1 MTVAQRLGRGLGRGL
16 GRTPLA
22 AGWRRVSGR
31 VREAARALDR
41 TLDRTLDDERMPR
54 RGLIKRFLPRTLFG
68 RSLMIIVTPVLLM
81 QAIATFYFYDRHW
94 DTVTERLSRA
104 VVGEIAMIIA
114 DLSDMDADG
123 EARAALFRRVSSTMG
138 MLVSFRSQETIETE
152 ERRFGFQILERRLDQ
167 ALHEQIRRPYRFDT
181 RVAEEWAKIEVQL
194 DGGVL
199 EVLVPK
205 SRLFSSTSQV
215 FLLWMVGSGA
225 VLFAVAIL
233 FMRNQIRPIR
243 RLANA
248 AERFGKGRDVPAFKP
263 EGALEVRQA
272 ARAFLVMRERIQR
285 QITQRTEMLA
295 GVSHDLRTP
304 LTRMKLQLALLGD
317 DPDIAELRA
326 DVAEMERMIEGY
338 LAFARGEG
346 SEAPVATDLSA
357 LLDEI
362 AIAARREGA
371 ELTTAI
377 EPGLVISL
385 RPQAMRRC
393 LGNLISN
400 ARRHAPRIWLTAER
414 RGRSVEIAI
423 DDDGPGIPEDRLEEV
438 FRPFF
443 RLDASRNQ
451 ATGGTGLG
459 LTIARDIARGHGGD
473 IILGPSP
480 EGGLRCLLRL
490 PV

>member
-1 MTVAQRLGRGLGRGL
+1 VTVAHRLTRGLLAGLRESLGGRLREGRGLL
-16 GRTPLA
+16 
-22 AGWRRVSGR
+22 
-31 VREAARALDR
+31 REAARS
-41 TLDRTLDDERMPR
+41 LDDDRMPR
-54 RGLIKRFLPRTLFG
+54 RGLIKRMLPRTLFG

-81 QAIATFYFYDRHW
+81 QAIATYYFYDRHW
-94 DTVTERLSRA
+94 DTVTQRLSRA

-114 DLSDMDADG
+114 DLDDLDDDPD
-123 EARAALFRRVSSTMG
+123 ARADLFRRVSGTMG
-138 MLVSFRSQETIETE
+138 LLVSFRAQETIEPEDRTFLFE
-152 ERRFGFQILERRLDQ
+152 ILERRLDE
-167 ALHEQIRRPYRFDT
+167 ALREGIARPYRFDA

-194 DGGVL
+194 DDGVL
-199 EVLVPK
+199 EALVPK

-243 RLANA
+243 RLASA
-248 AERFGKGRDVPAFKP
+248 AERFGKGRDVPSFKP

-317 DPDIAELRA
+317 GPDIAELHA

-357 LLDEI
+357 LLDDV
-362 AIAARREGA
+362 AAAARREGA
-371 ELTTAI
+371 DVVAAI
-377 EPGLVISL
+377 EPDLTLFL

-400 ARRHAPRIWLTAER
+400 ARRHAQRIWLTAER
-414 RGRSVEIAI
+414 RGRAVEIAV

-443 RLDASRNQ
+443 RLEASRNR

-459 LTIARDIARGHGGD
+459 LTIARDIARGHGGE
-473 IILGPSP
+473 ITLGAAPQ
-480 EGGLRCLLRL
+480 GGLRCLVRL